1 MTGEES
7 ERWADGAEKMFS
19 GVPAR
24 SNDVSTR
31 VYKTALRNIREGRAP
46 LAGLEDP
53 SDMNLP
59 EPGTFDEITAGSE
72 VFPRAVMV
80 SDEVRANLLTKARAT
95 IERVASSVTGKA
107 WPIAKTH
114 AGERA
119 LELLLES
126 KLAAEELVAAT
137 NATRILADANAMPV
151 GTYSAETMRELY
163 LVAVHQP
170 DADLKPGQRQR
181 KAIRRIAAVWHECT
195 GKKPSASYDVT
206 KNSDRTTH
214 FVAFANAVL
223 DEAGVGVSLRKIRSS
238 LAGSDQKGDQKLV
251 V

>member
-7 ERWADGAEKMFS
+7 ERWSVGAENIFS
-19 GVPAR
+19 GVQTR
-24 SNDVSTR
+24 SSDVSTR

-46 LAGLEDP
+46 LAGLEES

-59 EPGTFDEITAGSE
+59 EPGTFDEIAAGSE
-72 VFPRAVMV
+72 IFRRAVMV
-80 SDEVRANLLTKARAT
+80 ADEARANLLSNARAT
-95 IERVASSVTGKA
+95 IERVAGSVNGNA

-170 DADLKPGQRQR
+170 DADLKPGRRQR
-181 KAIRRIAAVWHECT
+181 KAIRRIAAAWHECT

-206 KNSDRTTH
+206 KGSDRKTP
-214 FVAFANAVL
+214 FVEFAKAAL
-223 DEAGVGVSLRKIRSS
+223 DEAGADVSLRKIRSS
-238 LAGSDQKGDQKLV
+238 LAGTSQKGDQKLV

>member
-1 MTGEES
+1 
-7 ERWADGAEKMFS
+7 
-19 GVPAR
+19 
-24 SNDVSTR
+24 VSTR
-31 VYKTALRNIREGRAP
+31 VYETVLRNIREGRAP

-53 SDMNLP
+53 PDMNLP
-59 EPGTFDEITAGSE
+59 KPGTFEEIAAGSE
-72 VFPRAVMV
+72 IFPRAVMV
-80 SDEVRANLLTKARAT
+80 SDDARAT
-95 IERVASSVTGKA
+95 LLGTARAAMERVAGSVTGKA
-107 WPIAKTH
+107 WPIAKTQ

-181 KAIRRIAAVWHECT
+181 KAIRRIAAAWQECT

-206 KNSDRTTH
+206 KNSDRKTP
-214 FVAFANAVL
+214 FVEFAKAVL
-223 DEAGVGVSLRKIRSS
+223 DEAGADVSLRKIRSS
-238 LAGSDQKGDQKLV
+238 LAGTDQKGDQKLV

>member
-1 MTGEES
+1 
-7 ERWADGAEKMFS
+7 
-19 GVPAR
+19 
-24 SNDVSTR
+24 VSTR
-31 VYKTALRNIREGRAP
+31 VYKTALRNIREGRVP
-46 LAGLEDP
+46 LSGLEDP
-53 SDMNLP
+53 SGMNLP

-72 VFPRAVMV
+72 IFPRAVVV
-80 SDEVRANLLTKARAT
+80 SDEARANLLTNARAT
-95 IERVASSVTGKA
+95 IERAAGSVTGKA

-119 LELLLES
+119 LELLLGS

-163 LVAVHQP
+163 LVAAHQL

-181 KAIRRIAAVWHECT
+181 KAIRRIAAAWHDCT

-206 KNSDRTTH
+206 KNGDRQTP
-214 FVAFANAVL
+214 FVTFAKAVL
-223 DEAGVGVSLRKIRSS
+223 DEAGADVSLRKIRSA
-238 LAGSDQKGDQKLV
+238 LEASDQKSGRKLV